1 MHEIERLGMCDQVG
15 EEVQSV
21 FFTFLYLAQC
31 SSFMIHSHVPHRSS
45 KHQVKI
51 QLVLPHVKSF
61 ELANIWQAFIVKKL
75 KEVYFNNWS
84 TQQD

>member
-1 MHEIERLGMCDQVG
+1 MCDQAG

-21 FFTFLYLAQC
+21 FFTFLYLAHY
-31 SSFMIHSHVPHRSS
+31 SSFMIHFHVPHWSS
-45 KHQVKI
+45 KRQVKI
-51 QLVLPHVKSF
+51 QLVLPHVNSF

-75 KEVYFNNWS
+75 KEVYFNNCS